1 MVVVVFIVRF
11 IWVIV
16 SIPLPCSDIIREK
29 LSFGFFIF
37 HLGTASKFAEVQ
49 LKLTP

>member
-1 MVVVVFIVRF
+1 MVVVVVIVRF

-16 SIPLPCSDIIREK
+16 SIPLPCNDIIREK
-29 LSFGFFIF
+29 LSFGSLIF
-37 HLGTASKFAEVQ
+37 HLGTASRFGEVQ